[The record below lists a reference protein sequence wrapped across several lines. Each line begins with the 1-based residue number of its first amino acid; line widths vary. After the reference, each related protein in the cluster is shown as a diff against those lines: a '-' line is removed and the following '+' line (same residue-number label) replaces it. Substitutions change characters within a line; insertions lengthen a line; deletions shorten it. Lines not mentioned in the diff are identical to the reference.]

1 MDIFDAL
8 GQKLLKKSGQV
19 DDSTL
24 PASVLNRQQA
34 DRFIDLVVDTSVLLN
49 AMRVV
54 RVDAPKGQINRLN
67 LADICSEG
75 VSAVSSATT
84 YVPSES
90 VIEYDMVKYRSA
102 FDLTRD
108 FEFDNIERDKI
119 RDTLLNMFTKRI
131 RKDNEIAVIQ
141 SDDTLPTGDAAS
153 AFNKLCGVNNGIRK
167 ILLENVPTAQIL
179 DANGAS
185 VSKDLF
191 YAAKQLIPVDYQV
204 NEPDYTWIMNT
215 GCHDKWVYDYQDRQT
230 LGGDGAIGSGRTPF
244 GPWGIPILKVPQMPN
259 NLNYSGTADR
269 CDIWLT
275 PPKNLI
281 WFVQREMSIEQE
293 RRPRQDINEI
303 TMYWRVD
310 FQVENPDQVVYI
322 KNVKLTGTNYDA
334 TP

>member
-1 MDIFDAL
+1 MDIFNAI

-19 DDSTL
+19 DDTTL
-24 PASVLNRQQA
+24 PASILNRQQA
-34 DRFIDLVVDTSVLLN
+34 DRFIDLVVDTSVLLKN
-49 AMRVV
+49 IRVV
-54 RVDAPKGQINRLN
+54 RVDHPKGQINRLN
-67 LADICSEG
+67 LADISSEG
-75 VSAVSSATT
+75 VSAVSTPTT

-108 FEFDNIERDKI
+108 FEFDNIEKMAV

-131 RKDNEIAVIQ
+131 RKDNEIALIQ
-141 SDDTLPTGDAAS
+141 SDDTLPTGDNAS

-167 ILLENVPTAQIL
+167 ILLENVPAANIL

-191 YAAKQLIPVDYQV
+191 YVAKGLIPVDYQV
-204 NEPDYTWIMNT
+204 NEPDYRWIMNT
-215 GCHDKWVYDYQDRQT
+215 AAHDKWVYDFQDRQT
-230 LGGDGAIGSGRTPF
+230 TAGDNAQGGVAP

-275 PPKNLI
+275 PPQNII

-310 FQVENPDQVVYI
+310 FQVENPDLVVYI
-322 KNVKLTGTNYDA
+322 KNIKLSGANYDA